1 MAGPLE
7 SLAESD
13 IDARV
18 MVGQPQGYLGAFGSE
33 ADSELALRRETVRHR
48 FPPSIHYRSHAALIG
63 STPASLDSPEG
74 QSERLRHIGQTRN
87 LDRYPGETDAQYCER
102 LAVAFPAHIKAG
114 TPNAIIEQ
122 LKAYGFT
129 GSGFSKAI
137 DVHVF
142 EEYEGGFYAEPT
154 DDYGWRFVVVL
165 GPSFGAV
172 GWLGC
177 LVGTAI
183 VGTDTVGLGNGTK
196 LQIAAIK
203 RLIIQWKQ
211 AFAIPLRFVIVFG
224 NAPIVGLAIVG
235 SAIVG
240 AGQTTEVQMVDP
252 RTVGTAIVGEAPLW
266 GFSL

>member
-1 MAGPLE
+1 MGPLE

-33 ADSELALRRETVRHR
+33 ADSELVLRRETVRAR
-48 FPPSIHYRSHAALIG
+48 FPPSTHYRTHARDIGSLPASQDSPDGQSTRLRLIG
-63 STPASLDSPEG
+63 
-74 QSERLRHIGQTRN
+74 RTREM
-87 LDRYPGETDAQYCER
+87 DRYPSETDAQYCER
-102 LAVAFPAHIKAG
+102 LSKAFPSHIKRG

-122 LKAYGFT
+122 LRAFGFV
-129 GSGFSKAI
+129 
-137 DVHVF
+137 DVVVF
-142 EEYEGGFYAEPT
+142 EEYAGGFYAEPT

-165 GPSFGAV
+165 GPNFGTV
-172 GWLGC
+172 GWLGA
-177 LVGTAI
+177 LVGTAV
-183 VGTDTVGLGNGTK
+183 VGVDTVGLGNGTA
-196 LQIAAIK
+196 LQLAAIK

-235 SAIVG
+235 SAVVG

-266 GFSL
+266 GFNL